1 MKPGILAK
9 EIKEILN
16 NQLGGLV
23 QDVVIFGSRING
35 KARSDS
41 DYDVLII
48 LKSEDTRKIRRA
60 ISDLCYDLELKYDI
74 FLDTQV
80 ITIDEINNGFR
91 GKHPVFIDAIKEGI
105 HA

>member
-9 EIKEILN
+9 EIKELLN
-16 NQLGGLV
+16 FHLNGLV
-23 QDVVIFGSRING
+23 QEVILFGSRV
-35 KARSDS
+35 KRTARTDS

-48 LKSEDTRKIRRA
+48 LNGIDNRQIRRK
-60 ISDLCYDLELKYDI
+60 ISDLCYDLDLKYDI

-80 ITIDEINNGFR
+80 ITLDEIKNGLR

>member
-1 MKPGILAK
+1 MKSGILAK

-16 NQLGGLV
+16 IHLDGLIEEV
-23 QDVVIFGSRING
+23 IIFGSRI
-35 KARSDS
+35 KRTARTDS

-48 LKSEDTRKIRRA
+48 LKGNDTREIRRK
-60 ISDLCYDLELKYDI
+60 ISDLCYDLDLKYDI

-80 ITIDEINNGFR
+80 ITLDEINYGIW
-91 GKHPVFIDAIKEGI
+91 GKHPVFMDAIKEGV